1 MTEAGPGERIEDK
14 SLGELV
20 AQASSGISKLIR
32 AEISL
37 AKLELKVDARKA
49 VIGAGLF
56 FVALAVFA
64 PVIIFIGLGL
74 AYVLVELGVWLWA
87 AFFLVA
93 VIYVL
98 VAVLLGLVGVL
109 VVKRIQ
115 GGQRTRRTLKD
126 LPSAFHQEGSDRP
139 ALTQTD

>member
-37 AKLELKVDARKA
+37 AKMELKVDARKA
-49 VIGAGLF
+49 VVGGALF

-64 PVIIFIGLGL
+64 PVIIFVGL
-74 AYVLVELGVWLWA
+74 ALAYGLMELFDMWAWA
-87 AFFLVA
+87 AFLTVA
-93 VIYVL
+93 VTYVV
-98 VAVLLGLVGVL
+98 VAVLLGVVGVL
-109 VVKRIQ
+109 VVKRIR
-115 GGQRTRRTLKD
+115 GAQRTRRTLGD
-126 LPSAFHQEGSDRP
+126 LPEAFRHDPDKP
-139 ALTQTD
+139 AIAPTD

>member
-37 AKLELKVDARKA
+37 AKTELKVDARKA
-49 VIGAGLF
+49 VVGVALF

-64 PVIIFIGLGL
+64 PVAIFIGFGL
-74 AYVLVELGVWLWA
+74 AYALHALGVWLWA
-87 AFFLVA
+87 SFFLVA
-93 VIYVL
+93 FIYVL
-98 VAVLLGLVGVL
+98 VAALLGVVGVL
-109 VVKRIQ
+109 VVKRIR
-115 GGQRTRRTLKD
+115 GARRTRRTLRD
-126 LPSAFHQEGSDRP
+126 LPGAFRHEESDKP
-139 ALTQTD
+139 ALTRAD

>member
-37 AKLELKVDARKA
+37 AKMELKVDARKA
-49 VIGAGLF
+49 VVGSALF

-74 AYVLVELGVWLWA
+74 AYVFIELGVWTWA

-93 VIYVL
+93 ALYVL
-98 VAVLLGLVGVL
+98 VAVLLGVVGVL
-109 VVKRIQ
+109 VVKRIR
-115 GGQRTRRTLKD
+115 GAQRTRRTLKD
-126 LPSAFHQEGSDRP
+126 LPSAFHHEESDRP
-139 ALTQTD
+139 ALAQTD

>member
-1 MTEAGPGERIEDK
+1 MAEAGPGERIEDK

-37 AKLELKVDARKA
+37 AKTELRVDVRKA
-49 VIGAGLF
+49 AAGGALF

-64 PVIIFIGLGL
+64 PVIIFIGLAL
-74 AYVLVELGVWLWA
+74 AYGLMDLFGMWPWA
-87 AFFLVA
+87 AFLSVA
-93 VIYVL
+93 IIYVA
-98 VAVLLGLVGVL
+98 VAVLLGVVGVL

-115 GGQRTRRTLKD
+115 GAKRTRRTLQD
-126 LPSAFHQEGSDRP
+126 LPEAFRREGKP
-139 ALTQTD
+139 AIDPTD